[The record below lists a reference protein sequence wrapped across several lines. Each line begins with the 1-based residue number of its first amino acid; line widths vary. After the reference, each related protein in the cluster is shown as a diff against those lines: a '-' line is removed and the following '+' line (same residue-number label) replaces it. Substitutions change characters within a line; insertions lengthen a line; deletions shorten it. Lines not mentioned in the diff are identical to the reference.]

1 MESGERATG
10 QGARIMHAKSAE
22 TRARILDAAME
33 LFRRQGFEE
42 TTMREIAAE
51 AGVATG
57 AAYYYFDSK
66 DAIALAF
73 YDQSQQELEPLIEEA
88 LAGAKHLKDRL
99 GELLEAKLKYF
110 EPNRRLLGALAAHA
124 DPEHALSPFSARTR
138 EIRERDMRSFARAL
152 DSSGVRITRDL
163 EPHLPR
169 ILWMYQ
175 MGLILFW
182 IYDRSAAQQRTRTL
196 IRKSAAIVERLVK
209 LAGFPL
215 MRPVRRMVVD
225 LMLTVMD
232 RD

>member
-1 MESGERATG
+1 LESGERATG

-57 AAYYYFDSK
+57 AAYYYFESK